1 MAEQACGSRALL
13 YPAALTNTMRIPT
26 VIDCQANSDR
36 EVMAFLDEH
45 TRELEGRVAALTEE
59 RDKLKTA
66 LEESASSAQSKRKIL
81 EDMLRVS
88 DAKREDTAVQF
99 KVHTPHTHLPWCVA
113 TSAGSALGLLYV
125 YCRLRSACW

>member
-1 MAEQACGSRALL
+1 
-13 YPAALTNTMRIPT
+13 MRIPT

-99 KVHTPHTHLPWCVA
+99 KVHTPHHTHICPGASRPQQGVRWVCCMS
-113 TSAGSALGLLYV
+113 TAGSEAPAGEGN
-125 YCRLRSACW
+125 